1 MKIVFVNPPYGKD
14 FVRSARWA
22 AKSRGRVQRHPEN
35 ALIAL
40 GVLREAGNEVFFVE
54 GAARNL
60 SKKEI
65 LSQINVLEEVLSD
78 AKIFSSKT
86 LEYHINKKISELE
99 DKINKK

>member
-1 MKIVFVNPPYGKD
+1 MK
-14 FVRSARWA
+14 
-22 AKSRGRVQRHPEN
+22 
-35 ALIAL
+35 
-40 GVLREAGNEVFFVE
+40 
-54 GAARNL
+54 NL